1 MNETLHGA
9 NNSTALSSVTF
20 GFPASYQAH
29 LVALSSYAEI
39 GSNKI
44 QAAASTSVSNNI
56 LLITVTFGQSLGG
69 TNSTVGL
76 GFWVLDALTAVNSSG
91 YYTGPL
97 LYSPSIN
104 INLTSMYSEV
114 NLPYLTTYAADTTF
128 MQKEGYAQT
137 ISSNS
142 ELQTWNFT
150 TTTPNS
156 TLLAFTT
163 SIYSNP
169 TTSGALD
176 FTSIIRQI
184 SVDASGQI
192 TVEDTLNVRNLGLN
206 TISALTYTPLTNLA
220 NLTAVPSKEPP
231 LSNVGLVKM
240 SGGQVQLNATN
251 QAIQP
256 DSSATLIF
264 QYPLSNQYWKV
275 SNGVYTLTLPTTV
288 PIGGIADQYRLYST
302 SVPGVII
309 TGQQLSLT
317 CFWDKSNWIGN
328 GIAQIQS
335 GFSFSDV
342 GCAADSRNFVCW
354 SFHRRNPV

>member
-1 MNETLHGA
+1 MQSYDSYGQFSVNETLHGA

-44 QAAASTSVSNNI
+44 QTTASTSVSNNI

-240 SGGQVQLNATN
+240 SGGQVQLNTTN
-251 QAIQP
+251 QEIQP
-256 DSSATLIF
+256 DRLSYSHFPVPALKSILEGFEWSLHSYPPDDCTNRRNCRPIQTLLHVCAWRDNHGSA
-264 QYPLSNQYWKV
+264 
-275 SNGVYTLTLPTTV
+275 
-288 PIGGIADQYRLYST
+288 
-302 SVPGVII
+302 VI
-309 TGQQLSLT
+309 TNR
-317 CFWDKSNWIGN
+317 FWDKSNWIGN

-335 GFSFSDV
+335 GFSFSD
-342 GCAADSRNFVCW
+342 F
-354 SFHRRNPV
+354 